1 LGRNKNKLNPRDGAP
16 IFPRDLQAQRPVG
29 NTDTGGRKTKVFG
42 NTDLK
47 CFFGDLWPNGD
58 LFFKVAKFGCFLV
71 KKTFKFAK
79 CYIIFWSVATNIKEA
94 RKIYFQFG

>member
-16 IFPRDLQAQRPVG
+16 IFTRDLQAQRPVG

-47 CFFGDLWPNGD
+47 CFFGDLWQMEICFSKWRNLGVFWSKKLLNSPNAT
-58 LFFKVAKFGCFLV
+58 LFFG
-71 KKTFKFAK
+71 
-79 CYIIFWSVATNIKEA
+79 
-94 RKIYFQFG
+94 R